1 MRALDPRRIISWGVL
16 LAVLCLVPLSSPPA
30 VAKPA
35 PWQDVDPNNPQG
47 PKGDGDGVVVKA
59 GSIQTQ
65 SSSISLS
72 AASVKRNSGSSWL
85 GLVFKLMRMGYSL
98 RLYR

>member
-1 MRALDPRRIISWGVL
+1 MRFLDPRRIISWGVL
-16 LAVLCLVPLSSPPA
+16 LAVLCLVPLHAPPA

-35 PWQDVDPNNPQG
+35 PWTDVDPNNPA

-65 SSSISLS
+65 STSTSFSVT
-72 AASVKRNSGSSWL
+72 SVKRNSGSSWF
-85 GLVFKLMRMGYSL
+85 GLVFKLMRLGYSL